1 MKSKFLIPVLNLNRR
16 FEKPVSFDKWDGVW
30 DGTGETS
37 RAPSD
42 DALFHEMVQNITRK
56 ITGIQKR

>member
-1 MKSKFLIPVLNLNRR
+1 MQSKFLIPVLNLNRR

-42 DALFHEMVQNITRK
+42 DALFHEMVQTL
-56 ITGIQKR
+56 